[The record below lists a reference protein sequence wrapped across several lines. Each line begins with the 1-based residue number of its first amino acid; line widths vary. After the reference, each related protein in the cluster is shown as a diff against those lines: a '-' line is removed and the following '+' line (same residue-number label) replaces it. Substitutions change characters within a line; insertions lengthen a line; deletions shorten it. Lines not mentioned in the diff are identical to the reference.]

1 MSKDFLTAVADR
13 RTFYGISKE
22 ALVSD
27 DKIKEI
33 IEHAVKHTP
42 SAFNSQSAR
51 VVLLLG
57 THHDKLWDITKEAL
71 RKVVPADQFSSTEEK
86 INSFKSGYGTVL
98 FFEDNSVIESLQQQ
112 FALYKDN
119 FPIWSQQASG
129 MHQFVIWTSLQ
140 IEGYGASLQHYNE
153 LIEADV
159 KKEWSIPNNWKLIA
173 QMPFGKPTAQ
183 SGEKQFQ
190 PLEDRVKVFK

>member
-13 RTFYGISKE
+13 RSFYGISKE
-22 ALVSD
+22 VVVSD
-27 DKIKEI
+27 DRIKEV
-33 IEHAVKHTP
+33 IEHAVKYTP
-42 SAFNSQSAR
+42 YAFNSQSGR

-57 THHDKLWDITKEAL
+57 NEHDRLWDITMGAL
-71 RKVVPADQFSSTEEK
+71 RKVVPTDKFSPTEEK

-98 FFEDNSVIESLQQQ
+98 YFEDNSIIESLQAQ

-129 MHQFVIWTSLQ
+129 MLQLVIWTSLE
-140 IEGYGASLQHYNE
+140 IEGFGASLQHYNE

-159 KKEWSIPNNWKLIA
+159 KKEWSIPSNWKLIG
-173 QMPFGKPTAQ
+173 QMPFGKPTAEP
-183 SGEKQFQ
+183 GEKQFQ
-190 PLEDRVKVFK
+190 PLADRIKVFK